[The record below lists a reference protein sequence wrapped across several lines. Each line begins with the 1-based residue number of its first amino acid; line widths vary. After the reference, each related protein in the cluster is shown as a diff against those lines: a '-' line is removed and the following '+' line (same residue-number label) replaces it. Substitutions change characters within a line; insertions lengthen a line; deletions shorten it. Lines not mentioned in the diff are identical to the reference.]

1 MAKKKGRKLEAG
13 DLIRRHLREPD
24 PEEDLEAL
32 TRQAATEK
40 LAAATRTAARHGIA
54 EEVLVQLV
62 RREHR
67 ATTSKRQKKSGSAGE
82 GSAAQAKADLQ
93 RRESTD
99 KNTFIEE
106 GAHSVRGTPQH

>member
-1 MAKKKGRKLEAG
+1 MGCVRFRIRLPPPDDLEVGWKDVGKSPSRKAKK
-13 DLIRRHLREPD
+13 
-24 PEEDLEAL
+24 
-32 TRQAATEK
+32 
-40 LAAATRTAARHGIA
+40 
-54 EEVLVQLV
+54 
-62 RREHR
+62 R
-67 ATTSKRQKKSGSAGE
+67 ATTVDSAGDSKRQKKSGSAGE